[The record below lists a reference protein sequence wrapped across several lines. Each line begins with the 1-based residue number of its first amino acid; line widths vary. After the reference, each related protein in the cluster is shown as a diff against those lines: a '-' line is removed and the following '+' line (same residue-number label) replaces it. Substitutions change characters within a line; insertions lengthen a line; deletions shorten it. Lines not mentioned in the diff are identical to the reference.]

1 MDLLNRGPFRT
12 LARLQ
17 TRRALQ
23 LCTLAIAFV
32 IVAHGLV
39 GPQTAPRNL
48 ATVVTWV
55 FYRGLLIVSLL
66 AVGNLFCAVCPMM
79 LVRDLARRVV
89 PPTHQ
94 WPRALRNKWPAATL
108 LAAGLFAYE
117 QFDLWSLPF
126 VTAIIIIGY
135 FLAALTVDLAFKGAS
150 FCRYVCP
157 IGQFNFVAAT
167 VAPFSLQ
174 VRSMDTCR
182 SCRTVDCIK
191 GRRDAGQP
199 GDRRPE
205 GLRLPV
211 GAKAHEM
218 SLHRIPSPGS
228 RIPNPESPAIVA
240 RGCELG
246 LFLPL
251 KVGNLDCTLCFDCV
265 RACPHDNI
273 GLTSRLPGEELA
285 LPERRSG
292 IGRLASRP
300 DLAALAVLFTFGGL
314 LNAFAMSGTAAH
326 LQHQA
331 VAAGLPTEA
340 TALAALFVLTLVI
353 APLTMMGI
361 ATVATRST
369 SVGPTTSALRA
380 TAVKNGPALRVAA
393 RYAYALVPLGAGI
406 WLAHYGFH
414 LLAGVLTIVPV
425 TQSAVIDFFGR
436 PLAGEP
442 LWQLTGVRS
451 GLLFPFQV
459 GCVLLGMLG
468 SFGVAT
474 LSTTRHG
481 QNVAFALP
489 WNLLIA
495 ALAIVAVWAL
505 AQPMDMRG
513 MVMPG

>member
-23 LCTLAIAFV
+23 ISVLAIAIV

-55 FYRGLLIVSLL
+55 FYRGLLVVSLL
-66 AVGNLFCAVCPMM
+66 ALGNLFCAVCPMM
-79 LVRDLARRVV
+79 LMRDLARCVVV
-89 PPTHQ
+89 PRRQ
-94 WPRALRNKWPAATL
+94 WPRALRNKWTAVAL

-126 VTAIIIIGY
+126 VTALIIIGY
-135 FLAALTVDLAFKGAS
+135 FLAALAVDLMFKGAS

-182 SCRTVDCIK
+182 NCKTVDCIK
-191 GRRDAGQP
+191 GRQAS
-199 GDRRPE
+199 PE
-205 GLRLPV
+205 PPPTLLSSSGGTSR
-211 GAKAHEM
+211 G
-218 SLHRIPSPGS
+218 PSPEPKP
-228 RIPNPESPAIVA
+228 ILA

-246 LFLPL
+246 LFLPS

-273 GLTSRLPGEELA
+273 GLTSRLPGDELA
-285 LPERRSG
+285 ASERRSG
-292 IGRLASRP
+292 IGRLAMRP
-300 DLAALAVLFTFGGL
+300 DIAALAVLFTFGGL
-314 LNAFAMSGTAAH
+314 LNAFAMTGTAAH
-326 LQHQA
+326 WQHWA
-331 VAAGLPTEA
+331 MTAGLPTEA
-340 TALAALFVLTLVI
+340 TALVVLFALALII
-353 APLTMMGI
+353 APLTSMGI
-361 ATVATRST
+361 AAVATRSA
-369 SVGPTTSALRA
+369 SAGP
-380 TAVKNGPALRVAA
+380 KGPALQVHGTPAGPKGPALQVAV

-442 LWQLTGVRS
+442 MWQLSGVRP
-451 GLLFPFQV
+451 GLLFPMQI
-459 GCVLLGMLG
+459 GGVLLGMLG
-468 SFGVAT
+468 SVGVASS
-474 LSTTRHG
+474 LTTRHG
-481 QNVAFALP
+481 QRVWSALP
-489 WNLLIA
+489 WNLLIV

>member
-1 MDLLNRGPFRT
+1 MDLLNRAPFRT

-23 LCTLAIAFV
+23 ISVLAIAMV
-32 IVAHGLV
+32 IVAHGLA
-39 GPQTAPRNL
+39 GPQAAPRNL

-55 FYRGLLIVSLL
+55 FYRGLLVVSLL
-66 AVGNLFCAVCPMM
+66 AIGNLFCAACPMM

-89 PPTHQ
+89 MPRRQ
-94 WPRALRNKWPAATL
+94 WPRAFRNKWPAVAL

-126 VTAIIIIGY
+126 VTALIIIGY
-135 FLAALTVDLAFKGAS
+135 FLAALVIDLAFKGAS

-174 VRSMDTCR
+174 VRSMETCR
-182 SCRTVDCIK
+182 NCKTVDCIK
-191 GRRDAGQP
+191 GRQAS
-199 GDRRPE
+199 PE
-205 GLRLPV
+205 PPPTLLSSSSGTSR
-211 GAKAHEM
+211 G
-218 SLHRIPSPGS
+218 PSPE
-228 RIPNPESPAIVA
+228 PKPIVA

-273 GLTSRLPGEELA
+273 GMTSRLPARELA
-285 LPERRSG
+285 LSEPRSG
-292 IGRLASRP
+292 IGRLARRP
-300 DLAALAVLFTFGGL
+300 DIAALAVLFTFGGL
-314 LNAFAMSGTAAH
+314 LNAFAMTGTAAH
-326 LQHQA
+326 WQHQA
-331 VAAGLPTEA
+331 VSAGVPTEA
-340 TALAALFVLTLVI
+340 MAFASLFVSALVV
-353 APLTMMGI
+353 APLVLIGI
-361 ATVATRST
+361 AAAATHSVSQGPST
-369 SVGPTTSALRA
+369 SFLRA
-380 TAVKNGPALRVAA
+380 TAGKRRPRVRVAVQH
-393 RYAYALVPLGAGI
+393 AYALVPLGAGI
-406 WLAHYGFH
+406 WLAHYSFH
-414 LLAGVLTIVPV
+414 MLAGLLTVVPV
-425 TQSAVIDFFGR
+425 TQNAVIDFVGL

-442 LWQLTGVRS
+442 MWQLTGVGP

-459 GCVLLGMLG
+459 GCILLGMLG
-468 SFGVAT
+468 SIGVASS
-474 LSTTRHG
+474 LTTGHSRS
-481 QNVAFALP
+481 VRAALP

-495 ALAIVAVWAL
+495 TLAIAAVWAL